1 MNIGAYI
8 LIFIEWNV
16 VGFIIALMS
25 MDSIGFEYV
34 NPCWIYRHYHVNYFG
49 AALLFIVFNLLCP
62 IASFCYWFYKIC
74 TVGRRD

>member
-1 MNIGAYI
+1 MDIIEYI
-8 LIFIEWNV
+8 SIFIEWNV
-16 VGFIIALMS
+16 VGFIIALIS

-34 NPCWIYRHYHVNYFG
+34 NPCWIHRHYPVNYFG

>member
-1 MNIGAYI
+1 MNIGTYI

-16 VGFIIALMS
+16 VGFIMAVAS
-25 MDSIGFEYV
+25 MDSTGLEYV
-34 NPCWIYRHYHVNYFG
+34 NPYWIYHHYHVNYFG

-74 TVGRRD
+74 TVGR

>member
-8 LIFIEWNV
+8 SIFLWWNIG
-16 VGFIIALMS
+16 GFIIALMS

>member
-8 LIFIEWNV
+8 SIFIEWNV

-34 NPCWIYRHYHVNYFG
+34 NPCWIYHRYHVNYFG

>member
-1 MNIGAYI
+1 MDIEEYI
-8 LIFIEWNV
+8 VIFFVWNV
-16 VGFIIALMS
+16 VGFIIALLS
-25 MDSIGFEYV
+25 MDSTGFEYV

>member
-8 LIFIEWNV
+8 SIFIEWNV

-62 IASFCYWFYKIC
+62 IVSFCYWFYKIC
-74 TVGRRD
+74 TIGRRD

>member
-8 LIFIEWNV
+8 SIFIEWNV

-74 TVGRRD
+74 TVGKRD

>member
-1 MNIGAYI
+1 MGIREY
-8 LIFIEWNV
+8 IFIFLVWNV
-16 VGFIIALMS
+16 VGFVTVLMF
-25 MDSIGFEYV
+25 DSTGFEYV

-74 TVGRRD
+74 TVGR

>member
-1 MNIGAYI
+1 MDIIEYI
-8 LIFIEWNV
+8 LIFTNWNV
-16 VGFIIALMS
+16 VGFIIALTS

-49 AALLFIVFNLLCP
+49 ATLLFIVFNLLCP

-74 TVGRRD
+74 TVGR

>member
-1 MNIGAYI
+1 MDIIEYI
-8 LIFIEWNV
+8 LIFTNWNV

>member
-8 LIFIEWNV
+8 SIFIEWNV

-62 IASFCYWFYKIC
+62 IVSFCYWFYKIC
-74 TVGRRD
+74 TVGRRN

>member
-8 LIFIEWNV
+8 SIFIEWNV
-16 VGFIIALMS
+16 VGFMIALMS

>member
-1 MNIGAYI
+1 MNIGTYI
-8 LIFIEWNV
+8 SIFIEWNV

-62 IASFCYWFYKIC
+62 IVSFCYWLYKIC